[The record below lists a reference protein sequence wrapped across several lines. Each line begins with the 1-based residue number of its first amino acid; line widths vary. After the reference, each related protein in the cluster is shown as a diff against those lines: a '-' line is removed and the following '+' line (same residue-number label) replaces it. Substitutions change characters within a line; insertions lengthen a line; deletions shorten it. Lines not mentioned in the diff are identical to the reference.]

1 MASPTRWRAA
11 IVGAAAGGALL
22 IAAVLVAWQA
32 PQGAGGWAA
41 LLEKPRGGTGWS
53 RLPGHGVPTLWHEEP
68 AAAAKSGGAGWGRLP
83 EHHKPRLRR
92 AVAGPPKRPAH
103 LTDELPAV
111 YHLPTDR
118 AAGAKVPK
126 ADRLAAEKL
135 ARNLHAYHK
144 EAMAAPREG
153 RAGLPAGLRRE
164 EKALPPGFH
173 VLEPGQRLPKG
184 AKIVKAPPL
193 PAGYHVLKPGM
204 KLPKG
209 AKIVEHPPQLAAV
222 RRAPVRRRGMKV
234 PRVGQNNHM
243 LDEDAA
249 EEGGE
254 EEGGEEPCECE
265 EGDEECECPPAPR
278 DVPGPC
284 ECAEDDEECD
294 CVPEPPPTP
303 AERLEVAFESHKKS
317 RAERITARE
326 LQAKVR
332 RPRVLRGAD
341 VCECECIWAGASFK
355 CGAPACFRRSLLAPV
370 GRLVW
375 PVFHVGQVCSSV
387 RLCILAGT
395 LCRCPM
401 HVLPEPLKKR
411 EARGSG
417 GMLAGATLGLTQRS
431 ETRLLVSVA
440 EHGVVG
446 TVLVCSRRKR
456 HAARTLSAS
465 PPTLSASRPTHA
477 HAQK

>member
-326 LQAKVR
+326 LQAKARNTERDAVTLIQQGWQTHKTAEASMADAKAKMEEADEMVANAN
-332 RPRVLRGAD
+332 RVLDLANSQKS
-341 VCECECIWAGASFK
+341 EALATQEETIAEEFKEAS
-355 CGAPACFRRSLLAPV
+355 
-370 GRLVW
+370 
-375 PVFHVGQVCSSV
+375 
-387 RLCILAGT
+387 
-395 LCRCPM
+395 
-401 HVLPEPLKKR
+401 
-411 EARGSG
+411 
-417 GMLAGATLGLTQRS
+417 
-431 ETRLLVSVA
+431 A
-440 EHGVVG
+440 E
-446 TVLVCSRRKR
+446 K
-456 HAARTLSAS
+456 
-465 PPTLSASRPTHA
+465 
-477 HAQK
+477 AQKAEEYQAEADDIKAEQEAAAAEQAGGDEAGEEPAAERR